1 MRRFRMSI
9 TAAGVC
15 LVAVTLVAACSGMS
29 TGENDAPG
37 AGDVPGAAS
46 AGATALS
53 EVEHVHALAS
63 AEGGILVG
71 THRGLLRIGPD
82 GRPVK
87 ISDQPFDVMA
97 LSAARGA
104 LLASGHPA
112 QGTDFPDPLG
122 LGRSEDGGRTW
133 AAVSQT
139 GSVDFHKLQ
148 AADDKV
154 WGLAADGA
162 LWRSVDAGRTWQVS
176 RGAAPLED
184 LAVDPDDGKRLVA
197 LRQSSVVMSR
207 DGGAT
212 FTAWTDAPPL
222 ALVAWTTEG
231 VYGVTPTGEA
241 LAAASLGGPWQRR
254 GRVPQDT
261 QSIAP
266 AGTELIVATAQSI
279 DSSSDGGRTFVR
291 VVLWR

>member
-1 MRRFRMSI
+1 MCRRRRWI
-9 TAAGVC
+9 TVVAMC
-15 LVAVTLVAACSGMS
+15 LVAVPPVAACGG
-29 TGENDAPG
+29 TAARENASA
-37 AGDVPGAAS
+37 AGDIPVS
-46 AGATALS
+46 ARAGTPDTS
-53 EVEHVHALAS
+53 EVQHVHALAS
-63 AEGGILVG
+63 ADGGILVG
-71 THRGLLRIGPD
+71 THRGLLRIGTEP
-82 GRPVK
+82 RSVQ

-97 LSAARGA
+97 LTADKGG

-112 QGTDFPDPLG
+112 AGTDFPDPLG

-148 AADDKV
+148 AAGDRV
-154 WGLAADGA
+154 WGLAAGGA
-162 LWRSVDAGRTWQVS
+162 LWRSVDAGRTWRVS
-176 RGAAPLED
+176 RGALLED
-184 LAVDPDDGKRLVA
+184 LAVDPDDGRRLVS

-212 FTAWTDAPPL
+212 FSAWTGAPPL

-231 VYGVTPTGEA
+231 VYGVTSTGEV
-241 LAAASLGGPWQRR
+241 LAADDLGRPWQRR

-266 AGTELIVATAQSI
+266 AGAGLIVATTQSI
-279 DSSSDGGRTFVR
+279 ESSRDGGRTFVS
-291 VVLWR
+291 VGLWR